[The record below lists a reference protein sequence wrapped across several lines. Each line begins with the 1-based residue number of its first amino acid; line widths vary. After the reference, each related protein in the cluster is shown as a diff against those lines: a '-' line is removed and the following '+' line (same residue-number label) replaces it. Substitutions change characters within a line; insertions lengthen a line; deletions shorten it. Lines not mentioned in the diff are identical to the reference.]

1 MSVNIIYGSVKSGK
15 TAKCIEIMKKI
26 GKDVCY
32 IVPEPFSYGAEIE
45 IAKLF
50 GAVSSY
56 LTDVTSFKRLY
67 HKVINEFG
75 IGGCERLTKS
85 GKQILLGLVCRRV
98 SSKLTVLKRA
108 SAYSGFTE
116 ILSDITKE
124 FATYSVSPDDIKNA
138 AEKAEDSALK
148 NKLGDIYTI
157 YSEFVRLLGD
167 KYITGDDELTLLAK
181 IISANKDYFAEST
194 FIFDGFA
201 SFTPQEMQVIK
212 NLHDCGSGIYI
223 AFSAL
228 PTGGNDEDSLYSDQ
242 IADIK
247 ALKEF
252 TEIKYF
258 KTGKIYAP
266 EDLAHL
272 AECFEKN
279 SKTKQ
284 KSENIFITEYNT
296 VHDEIRSVAEQ
307 IKRLVKSGKRYRD
320 IAVSARDSERYL
332 NIISEIF
339 GQYEIPC
346 FISKKINASTQP
358 AADAVFGAMNTAVEN
373 FSYKTLFSYLKSGFA
388 ADVRDEVD
396 LLENY
401 CLAVGIKGNGYKKEW
416 KYTPKIANDFD
427 SEEEFLAEIN
437 RIRKKLIEPLIR
449 LSDGLNK
456 NKTVKEKCTVLFEF
470 MTDINLF
477 ENTKAGVERFR
488 ESAPEIS
495 AYYGQIWNILIDS
508 LDEAASLAGNEEV
521 SAAEFVQMIKSA
533 VSSHEIGSIPTS
545 LDSVTICGANDAAD
559 ADILF
564 VVGTNDGVYPQ
575 IMSDEGILN
584 DDDRKNLLKI
594 GVKLAPDTVKRA
606 FSEDFLILNLLMRAK
621 SKLYISYPISDI
633 SGNSY
638 RPSRIIHR
646 ICGCFDNLRVQSRIV
661 PAAPTKENILAKRPA
676 FSYMA
681 AVLRNEADGFAADEI
696 WHETAGFFK
705 ETDPKKYELFLS
717 AMNYKPSAN
726 GIDSPILDE
735 FFKDGTLNVSV
746 SRLESYKKCP
756 FAHFLKHMLYINKRK
771 TAGLENTD
779 TGSLMHE
786 IMQELSNEITVNGLS
801 WRTADEAFIKRT
813 AERLIDKKITE
824 TEALFDIKSRKRTH
838 LLLRLKKMLILSVSY
853 VANHLRAGK
862 FEPIGYEIN
871 IGGGKY
877 IPLTIKADGKTVKL
891 KGIIDRAD
899 MYTDENGGR
908 YLRIVDYKS
917 GSRDFDIGKMMC
929 GLELQLAVYLDRMCT
944 LEDAKPAGVL
954 YFRFKDPIIEA
965 DETDETAPLLAD
977 EFKMTGIVVNDLKI
991 INAMDENIVKKSNV
1005 IPVNLLKDGSLGKT
1019 SHAVSFNQFM
1029 GIRKETNKLIKSISR
1044 EILHGKTDIAPIKY
1058 GRETGCDFCDF
1069 KDICHFEK
1077 KLGCKFNYIAA
1088 VDKNELM
1095 EQLER
1100 EGKENA

>member
-15 TAKCIEIMKKI
+15 TEKCIQIMKQI
-26 GKDVCY
+26 GKNVCY

-50 GAVSSY
+50 GSVSSY

-75 IGGCERLTKS
+75 IGGYERLTKS

-98 SSKLTVLKRA
+98 SNKLTVLKRV
-108 SAYSGFTE
+108 SAYPGFTE

-124 FATYSVSPDDIKNA
+124 FSTYSVSPEDIKKA
-138 AEKAEDSALK
+138 AEKAADSALR
-148 NKLGDIYTI
+148 NKLGDLYII
-157 YSEFVRLLGD
+157 YSEFVKLLGD

-181 IISANKDYFAEST
+181 IISDNKDYFAENS
-194 FIFDGFA
+194 FIFDGFT

-212 NLHDCGSGIYI
+212 NLHGCGCGIYI

-228 PTGGNDEDSLYSDQ
+228 PADKTEEYGLYSDQ

-247 ALKEF
+247 ELEEY
-252 TEIKYF
+252 TEVKYF
-258 KTGKIYAP
+258 KTDKIYAP
-266 EDLAHL
+266 HDFAHL
-272 AECFEKN
+272 AECFEGN
-279 SKTKQ
+279 SKAKQ
-284 KSENIFITEYNT
+284 KSENIVITEYNT
-296 VHDEIRSVAEQ
+296 VHDEIKNVAEQ
-307 IKRLVKSGKRYRD
+307 IKHLVKSGKRYKD
-320 IAVSARDSERYL
+320 ITVSARDSERYL
-332 NIISEIF
+332 NVISETF
-339 GQYEIPC
+339 KQYEIPC

-358 AADAVFGAMNTAVEN
+358 AADAVFGALNTVMEN

-437 RIRKKLIEPLIR
+437 IIRKKLISPIVR

-456 NKTVKEKCTVLFEF
+456 SKTVKEKCTVLFEF
-470 MTDINLF
+470 MTDIRLF

-508 LDEAASLAGNEEV
+508 LDEAASLAGDEEV
-521 SAAEFVQMIKSA
+521 TTAEFVQMIKSA
-533 VSSHEIGSIPTS
+533 VSSHEIGAIPTS
-545 LDSVTICGANDAAD
+545 LDSVTVCGANDAAD

-575 IMSDEGILN
+575 IMTDEGILN

-606 FSEDFLILNLLMRAK
+606 FSEDFLILNLLLRAK

-633 SGNSY
+633 SGSSY
-638 RPSRIIHR
+638 RPSRTIHR
-646 ICGCFDNLRVQSRIV
+646 ICGCFDNLKVESRIV
-661 PAAPTKENILAKRPA
+661 PHTPGKENILAKRPA

-681 AVLRNEADGFAADEI
+681 SALRSEADGFKADEI

-705 ETDPKKYELFLS
+705 EYDPEKYRLLLDG
-717 AMNYKPSAN
+717 MNYKPSGN
-726 GIDSPILDE
+726 GIDSATLDD
-735 FFKDGTLNVSV
+735 FFADGTPSISV

-756 FAHFLKHMLYINKRK
+756 FAHFLKYMLYINKRK

-779 TGSLMHE
+779 TGSFMHE
-786 IMQELSNEITVNGLS
+786 IMQELSNVLTVNALS
-801 WRTADEAFIKRT
+801 WRTADESFIKNA
-813 AERLIDKKITE
+813 AEKIIDRKIKE
-824 TEALFDIKSRKRTH
+824 TEALFDIKSRKRAH
-838 LLLRLKKMLILSVSY
+838 LLMRLKKMLLISVIY

-908 YLRIVDYKS
+908 YVRIVDYKS

-944 LEDAKPAGVL
+944 LENAKPAGVL

-965 DETDETAPLLAD
+965 NETDETDSRLAE
-977 EFKMTGIVVNDLKI
+977 EFKMSGLVVNDMKI
-991 INAMDENIVKKSNV
+991 INAMDENITKKSNI

-1019 SHAVSFNQFM
+1019 SHIASFNQFM
-1029 GIRKETNKLIKSISR
+1029 GIRKETNKLIKSMSR

-1058 GRETGCDFCDF
+1058 GKETGCDFCDF
-1069 KDICHFEK
+1069 KDVCHFEK
-1077 KLGCKFNYIAA
+1077 KLGCKFNYIAGR
-1088 VDKNELM
+1088 DKNELM
-1095 EQLER
+1095 ELLER
-1100 EGKENA
+1100 EGKEDA